1 MNNNNNFLIEMIKKQ
16 RKNIDLN
23 NKLYLK
29 DMQRICENIN
39 SSIFDTDECCIW
51 QGNKTEKLNN
61 KGYYINF
68 YFNKKKMS
76 LHRILYL
83 NYIDDLN
90 KNEYLKFNCQNKGI
104 CCNIHHFNKINK
116 SNKINNPNINNS
128 FTLLN
133 NLKKIPSNNNL
144 TIEEEDDNKLKIIFG

>member
-1 MNNNNNFLIEMIKKQ
+1 MNNNNKFLIEMIKKQ
-16 RKNIDLN
+16 RKYIEID

-29 DMQRICENIN
+29 DMQRICENIDT
-39 SSIFDTDECCIW
+39 SIFNKDECCIW
-51 QGNKTEKLNN
+51 KGSKTEKMNN

-90 KNEYLKFNCQNKGI
+90 KNEYLKFNCPNKGI
-104 CCNIHHFNKINK
+104 CCNINHFNKINK
-116 SNKINNPNINNS
+116 VNPPLTNTV
-128 FTLLN
+128 TLLSN
-133 NLKKIPSNNNL
+133 IKKIPSNNNL
-144 TIEEEDDNKLKIIFG
+144 IIEEDTDNKLKIIFG